1 MRERFFGRLTSSN
14 HDFGISP
21 LDQQQSANMMNA
33 LCSNAISLGTFIKS
47 TSTLCRMAM
56 SMTLGLSSLK
66 SPIRISLGVGRQP
79 LCGFCDHWTIR
90 RPQRGRGT
98 QARHNFCNTL
108 LITMAL
114 SCLWF
119 LIKDMS
125 WWFWQDSDY
134 SAPRRWCVYK
144 RPGRWYQH
152 WGGDHPSITFESQIL
167 GRSPGSPNSPSDPL
181 WRCDHS
187 TITVLPSVAEHNIA
201 TT

>member
-33 LCSNAISLGTFIKS
+33 LCSNAISLRTFIKS

-98 QARHNFCNTL
+98 QAKHNFCNTL

-119 LIKDMS
+119 IIKDMS
-125 WWFWQDSDY
+125 WWFWQDFV
-134 SAPRRWCVYK
+134 W
-144 RPGRWYQH
+144 
-152 WGGDHPSITFESQIL
+152 L
-167 GRSPGSPNSPSDPL
+167 
-181 WRCDHS
+181 
-187 TITVLPSVAEHNIA
+187 ITVPQEGGVYTRGLADDISIEEVTIHL
-201 TT
+201 